1 LADWKNTQV
10 LLKYINCLQHLNDF
24 DIAQAVSVATA
35 LRSCLSSELDL
46 GQAVLDFEEDL
57 LQEQLVAAIGT
68 PLPC

>member
-1 LADWKNTQV
+1 
-10 LLKYINCLQHLNDF
+10 
-24 DIAQAVSVATA
+24 
-35 LRSCLSSELDL
+35 LSSELDL

>member
-1 LADWKNTQV
+1 LADWNNTQV
-10 LLKYINCLQHLNDF
+10 YFNCLQHLNDS

-35 LRSCLSSELDL
+35 PRSCLSSELDL